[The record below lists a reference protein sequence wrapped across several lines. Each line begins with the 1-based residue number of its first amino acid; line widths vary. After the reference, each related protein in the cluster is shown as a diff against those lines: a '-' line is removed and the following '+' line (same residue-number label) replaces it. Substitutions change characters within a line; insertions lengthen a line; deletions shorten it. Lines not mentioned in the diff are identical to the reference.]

1 MAGFF
6 RVRFG
11 VLQRSKGGSVVRRAA
26 YQACTHLRAPDG
38 REFDYSKNASSHGH
52 VRSFMM
58 APAGAP
64 RWANSMEICWRKAA
78 QAERRCDAQEGRTI
92 EISLPHFLPQE
103 LWEACAREL
112 LAPFVASGM
121 VVLVSIHAKMSTSG
135 VMNVHIH
142 GVLTMRRLEN
152 DGFSAHKARD
162 WNRIFRPATPLR
174 HKLAAALTGFC
185 ARHDFDYTGD
195 ARSNA
200 ERGLPTPAPILPRWN
215 FLYAQRT
222 GTPTRWLRE
231 LGDHR
236 AARMRIARL
245 GQELAILDQGIRHEE
260 EELERRRSIRTAV
273 FGHRRPN
280 GTALPTRTP
289 QPAKPATDEIP
300 PPETAISDSEP
311 TYSAG
316 FAGPS

>member
-11 VLQRSKGGSVVRRAA
+11 VVQRSKGGSVVRRAA
-26 YQACTHLRAPDG
+26 YQACTQLRSPDG
-38 REFDYSKNASSHGH
+38 REFDYSKNVSVHGH
-52 VRSFMM
+52 VRTFMM
-58 APAGAP
+58 TPAGAP
-64 RWANSMEICWRKAA
+64 RWTASIQTCWSKATR
-78 QAERRCDAQEGRTI
+78 AERRHDSQEGRTI
-92 EISLPHFLPQE
+92 EIALPHFLPQE
-103 LWEACAREL
+103 LWEPCAREL

-121 VVLVSIHAKMSTSG
+121 VAQVSIHAKMSTSG
-135 VMNVHIH
+135 VMNVHLH
-142 GVLTMRRLEN
+142 CTLTMRRLEN

-174 HKLAAALTGFC
+174 HKLAAALTEFC
-185 ARHDFDYTGD
+185 ARHGIDYTAD
-195 ARSNA
+195 ARSNL
-200 ERGLPTPAPILPRWN
+200 ERGLPTPAPILPHWN

-236 AARMRIARL
+236 AVRMEIARL
-245 GQELAILDQGIRHEE
+245 GQELAILEQRIREEE

-273 FGHRRPN
+273 FGQRRPN
-280 GTALPTRTP
+280 GTALPSRTP
-289 QPAKPATDEIP
+289 QRAKPATDDIP
-300 PPETAISDSEP
+300 PLQTAIFDSEP
-311 TYSAG
+311 AYSSS